1 MKSHSPLCLLLLSLA
16 LLSSCGSLLDGST
29 SDGTSLESAAGDDP
43 ATGGGGAASCTTN
56 CKIFVTAANHNG
68 GFGLTAASALAAM
81 DSACSSD
88 ANKPSGG
95 GTYKALVGSSN
106 RTVGNN
112 WPLRAST
119 AYYQADGATLIGTTT
134 AGSIFS
140 FPLSAGFT
148 STGGLNTWSGLTNT
162 FALGGSTCVNWT
174 SSLNSDG
181 GDLGAPN
188 LNTDASV
195 YSVFSSCDTSAS
207 KRLTCVQQ

>member
-1 MKSHSPLCLLLLSLA
+1 MKKYFHHSFLLISLA
-16 LLSSCGSLLDGST
+16 LLASCGSILDGST
-29 SDGTSLESAAGDDP
+29 SDGTSLEAAAGDG
-43 ATGGGGAASCTTN
+43 AAGGGGGGASCTTN

-81 DSACSSD
+81 DSACNSD
-88 ANKPSGG
+88 ANKPVGG

-106 RTVGNN
+106 RIVGND
-112 WPLRAST
+112 WPLKAST
-119 AYYQADGATLIGTTT
+119 AYYQADGITSIGTTT

-148 STGGLNTWSGLTNT
+148 ATGGLNTWSGLTTT
-162 FALGGSTCVNWT
+162 FTLGGSTCVNWT

-181 GDLGAPN
+181 GDLGSP
-188 LNTDASV
+188 DASTNASI
-195 YSVFSSCDTSAS
+195 YAVFSSCDASAS